1 MAELP
6 AFWPTRRRW
15 LGLAGRHGQ
24 RRAPADGADVAA
36 NLPGLVR
43 VKSVRRLPPGG
54 RDPLAGVGGLGQ
66 EKKLWR
72 VVVGRARCG
81 HRGYLVDPRRGHE
94 VPQSHLGIE
103 ASGVLEVDRYSGYKA
118 RTPVKN
124 GSLQCALGAWATR
137 LCGRGQSTRGHP
149 ALPPWNVSGE
159 RRVAR
164 RAPASVP
171 SAPNTSCH
179 CLPSPRPSACAPEPF
194 PSLEKPRPGLPLA
207 QTGWPEVYAASKA
220 LPFLARI
227 FQKTKDLAQ
236 QVGRF

>member
-54 RDPLAGVGGLGQ
+54 RDPLAGVGGLGR

-81 HRGYLVDPRRGHE
+81 HGGYLVDPRRGHE

-118 RTPVKN
+118 RRPVKN

-149 ALPPWNVSGE
+149 ALPPLERVRRTSRGARSPGLGSLRAQHLLTPLAERSAFGMRARTFSIPGE
-159 RRVAR
+159 
-164 RAPASVP
+164 APPWVP
-171 SAPNTSCH
+171 SRADGLAEGLRGIEGTS
-179 CLPSPRPSACAPEPF
+179 F
-194 PSLEKPRPGLPLA
+194 FG
-207 QTGWPEVYAASKA
+207 
-220 LPFLARI
+220 
-227 FQKTKDLAQ
+227 
-236 QVGRF
+236 